1 MGIKKLAS
9 VKGIDI
15 NDTLKVEKGNAIS
28 AMWDLLM
35 HKPVEIRESYQSK
48 IMQAKTSGEIAVIMK
63 DVRDQI

>member
-1 MGIKKLAS
+1 MAHRQIRIS
-9 VKGIDI
+9 GIDI
-15 NDTLKVEKGNAIS
+15 NDTLRNEKGNAIS

-48 IMQAKTSGEIAVIMK
+48 IMQARTSGEIAVIMK